1 MADLLHSVYVADK
14 GLIFKVSGYS
24 QNLHLVVDLVTRE
37 MRAASGR
44 VDRHMF
50 EAVRE
55 VRARSYHNVLLKPH
69 KLSQDVRM
77 NVLIEPYISVR
88 DKVSLIQNITLEE
101 LQDFTDRFLD
111 KLYLQIL
118 MQGNIAWTDA
128 IKISENVLKNIKWEG
143 LPEAESP
150 VIKVHQ
156 LPLGDRKLRVMSLNP
171 ASTNSIVTNYYQG
184 EVATVNDT
192 ATLEVL
198 MMLMEEPV
206 FDVLRTKEQL
216 GYSVFNLV
224 RYTFGVNGFT
234 ITVNTQRD
242 KFTVS
247 HVDRRV
253 ESFLKKFSK
262 DMNRLSDKGLAAV
275 KQSLIQLKHTTD
287 YELKEEANRNW
298 REITSCEYKF
308 QRLLIE
314 AEAIDKVKMSDIRKW
329 VADHF
334 AVGNK
339 SRFRKLSIQVV
350 GHLPNSADNATQGE
364 SGVQD
369 HSLQLLHAGQPST
382 NIQENQEEFI
392 TSIDDFKKS
401 LPLVNTPRVELAQC

>member
-1 MADLLHSVYVADK
+1 MMSCSK
-14 GLIFKVSGYS
+14 NS
-24 QNLHLVVDLVTRE
+24 R
-37 MRAASGR
+37 
-44 VDRHMF
+44 
-50 EAVRE
+50 
-55 VRARSYHNVLLKPH
+55 
-69 KLSQDVRM
+69 DVRM

-143 LPEAESP
+143 LPEAELP
-150 VIKVHQ
+150 V
-156 LPLGDRKLRVMSLNP
+156 
-171 ASTNSIVTNYYQG
+171 
-184 EVATVNDT
+184 
-192 ATLEVL
+192 
-198 MMLMEEPV
+198 
-206 FDVLRTKEQL
+206 
-216 GYSVFNLV
+216 
-224 RYTFGVNGFT
+224 
-234 ITVNTQRD
+234 
-242 KFTVS
+242 
-247 HVDRRV
+247 
-253 ESFLKKFSK
+253 
-262 DMNRLSDKGLAAV
+262 
-275 KQSLIQLKHTTD
+275 
-287 YELKEEANRNW
+287 ANRNW

-364 SGVQD
+364 SGVHD

-382 NIQENQEEFI
+382 NIEENQEEFI